1 MDKKK
6 LFIRLTL
13 LVIFIFILNFI
24 ASKLYWYSS
33 LWWFDMPMHFLGG
46 FWLGLAFLWL
56 IPIDEPSLSKV
67 FKIII
72 GVLIIGI
79 FWELFEIGVNDI
91 LAKSPFDMVDTVS
104 DLFFDI
110 SGGFASMIYFFTR
123 IMRIVPNT
131 L

>member
-1 MDKKK
+1 
-6 LFIRLTL
+6 
-13 LVIFIFILNFI
+13 
-24 ASKLYWYSS
+24 
-33 LWWFDMPMHFLGG
+33 MPMHFLGG